1 LQCGRAV
8 HKGQLKKDGSLM
20 YHCPYKFDFY
30 YYKICDMKGVMVAS
44 CFLED
49 FDEYIKKYPEDKYLY
64 QTVFYKGCPAFN
76 KGIDR

>member
-1 LQCGRAV
+1 
-8 HKGQLKKDGSLM
+8 
-20 YHCPYKFDFY
+20 
-30 YYKICDMKGVMVAS
+30 MKGVMVAS

-64 QTVFYKGCPAFN
+64 QTMWYQGCPAFN